1 MAQTNPRPQLVQ
13 PRAMQTLEAVRS
25 VTGGTFD
32 PDAWHVMDARDNEL
46 VSNEILHGAGSST
59 FVYDFEVAG
68 KQVSGVSVVGARH
81 LAAHYRGLKHRL
93 VASMQK
99 SGELFVFQSFPAENM
114 PMAVSASVV
123 TELAAEPD
131 FYSSVV
137 EVTDIKTGNAIQI
150 ERREARYET
159 RRDGSRYE
167 RPNYTTI
174 AQSKA
179 YRNAVLALVPQ
190 DVIIRW
196 KAEMLK
202 LRKSDTITS
211 SVIDEK
217 RQNVLRFAAQHSIAL
232 DRRAVQDLTLDQIAG
247 LGDAARE
254 GALPAFANS
263 ARALGLEI
271 AHSEADTESG
281 QAAGDDPQAGAATP
295 RRRGRP
301 PGSRNQQPAS
311 ESENAKSGGNYADP
325 MGEPERPAED
335 EKPDEPQPPRQRR
348 VDFEV

>member
-1 MAQTNPRPQLVQ
+1 
-13 PRAMQTLEAVRS
+13 
-25 VTGGTFD
+25 
-32 PDAWHVMDARDNEL
+32 
-46 VSNEILHGAGSST
+46 
-59 FVYDFEVAG
+59 
-68 KQVSGVSVVGARH
+68 
-81 LAAHYRGLKHRL
+81 
-93 VASMQK
+93 
-99 SGELFVFQSFPAENM
+99 
-114 PMAVSASVV
+114 
-123 TELAAEPD
+123 
-131 FYSSVV
+131 
-137 EVTDIKTGNAIQI
+137 VTDIKTGNAIQI
-150 ERREARYET
+150 ERREARYEK

-167 RPNYTTI
+167 RPNYQTI

-271 AHSEADTESG
+271 SHSEADTESG

-301 PGSRNQQPAS
+301 PGPRQQQQQQQPPMRARKLTRAKRSTRPRGPPSRNS
-311 ESENAKSGGNYADP
+311 RN
-325 MGEPERPAED
+325 RPRARRFKTMTQKDAIDIVVRLNTAMLALDEAIKIAAE
-335 EKPDEPQPPRQRR
+335 
-348 VDFEV
+348 

>member
-1 MAQTNPRPQLVQ
+1 MAQTITRPQLVS
-13 PRAMQTLEAVRS
+13 PRAIQTLEAVRS
-25 VTGGTFD
+25 VTGGGFD

-59 FVYDFEVAG
+59 FVYDFEISG

-123 TELAAEPD
+123 TELASEPD

-150 ERREARYET
+150 ERREARYEK
-159 RRDGSRYE
+159 RRDGSQYE
-167 RPNYTTI
+167 RPNYQTI

-217 RQNVLRFAAQHSIAL
+217 RQNVLRFAAQHTIAL

-271 AHSEADTESG
+271 SHSEADTESG

-301 PGSRNQQPAS
+301 PGPRQQQQQQQPS
-311 ESENAKSGGNYADP
+311 DE
-325 MGEPERPAED
+325 GEKINTGEAEHPTAAA
-335 EKPDEPQPPRQRR
+335 EQEQQEPTAGPQRR
-348 VDFEV
+348 VNFEI

>member
-1 MAQTNPRPQLVQ
+1 
-13 PRAMQTLEAVRS
+13 
-25 VTGGTFD
+25 
-32 PDAWHVMDARDNEL
+32 
-46 VSNEILHGAGSST
+46 
-59 FVYDFEVAG
+59 
-68 KQVSGVSVVGARH
+68 
-81 LAAHYRGLKHRL
+81 
-93 VASMQK
+93 
-99 SGELFVFQSFPAENM
+99 
-114 PMAVSASVV
+114 V